1 MILAR
6 AALVRPR
13 TMLANVVR
21 GPTKSY
27 GSGCADATHAGMK
40 PKAAQDLSP
49 ESLSTPHE
57 PSTWCAACSRSAR
70 RYGSPLYRCASG
82 LAAESYRPAEKFMCH
97 YGQAA
102 GLLYRRF
109 TILAPSPV
117 RGHHLLRLEEQLA
130 ILAPEQTSRRY
141 SGSAPRV

>member
-1 MILAR
+1 MMILVR
-6 AALVRPR
+6 TALVRTR

-27 GSGCADATHAGMK
+27 GSSCADATHAGMK

-82 LAAESYRPAEKFMCH
+82 LAAESYRPAEKLCATTVKPPGYSTGGSLFW
-97 YGQAA
+97 
-102 GLLYRRF
+102 
-109 TILAPSPV
+109 PPV
-117 RGHHLLRLEEQLA
+117 RFAATISYDWKSSWQF
-130 ILAPEQTSRRY
+130 
-141 SGSAPRV
+141 